1 MTPKIITEHRD
12 LGPLPPDWVAYF
24 DGDEPND
31 DGNMRHGCGRTEQK
45 AIEDLLENA
54 HSCRL

>member
-12 LGPLPPDWVAYF
+12 RGPLPSDWVAYF

-31 DGNMRHGCGRTEQK
+31 DGNMRHGCGRTE
-45 AIEDLLENA
+45 AEAVEDLMEHTND
-54 HSCRL
+54 